1 MTVSRRASR
10 GVAGRVAGPSTGI
23 LAAVV
28 MVFSFLTLVTGRPA
42 SGLSINPFTIAF
54 QTNVNGAISLIG
66 NNLETCPTSDS
77 ACAAGKAG
85 TGSKVN
91 NNDFNMVF
99 LNADPAVSG
108 NPAFFSSSGASFTLP
123 AGGQLLYAQLSWG
136 ARTVAGTNGQA
147 ATGPTNQMRFKLPG
161 STTYQ
166 TVTATSIFS
175 SGVAVQSNMYHAF
188 ADVTNLVK
196 ANPGGV
202 SGQYWGANVAA
213 ATGVDRYAGWS
224 LSMVYSDPAQ
234 PLRNLTVYNGFAV
247 VQSGDPPQNVTVSG
261 FLAPQFGAVNAQIG
275 VVAYEGD
282 LSLSGDQMR
291 LNNVPL
297 SDAVVPANNFFD
309 SGNSSLGGLNT
320 ARTPAD
326 VDMFGFDVKSVAAN
340 NVLANGAT
348 SATIALTTSGDA
360 YSSGVITSS
369 INLNSPQFPPQSKF
383 VTDLTGGNVAH
394 VGDTLEYLIDYPNTG
409 GDGAAN
415 SVLTDPL
422 PAGLTYLPGSL
433 QYATGTVTGGMGP
446 FASLT
451 DRAGDDNGEFSAAN
465 NTVTARLGAGANAT
479 TGGLIKPGD
488 RVQVKFRAVVG
499 ASLAGTTISNTDVLD
514 YTLATLGSPVHRPG
528 LPATI
533 PVAAEADLAITKTA
547 SPSPLAPGQSVSYVV
562 TVRNNGPN
570 DAANVTV
577 TDNLPPNLTFGAATP
592 SQGGPCTF
600 ASGAVTCPMGTVAN
614 GVTVTVGITASLGP
628 DATGIS
634 SLTNAATVTST
645 TDDPNPANNSAT
657 AVSPV
662 AVSAD
667 VAAGIAVSSPA
678 GSVTPGN
685 PVQLTLTATNNG
697 PSTAQGVVLSEDLS
711 PLLAGSVIAGPG
723 CSITATV
730 LTCLVGTLAPG
741 ATFTATIQATVPPGT
756 TATSIPATDTVSS
769 SSPDR
774 NPANDTATTT
784 IPVGPPAADVST
796 TKVPSPAGPAVAGT
810 AQGWTLTVGNAGPS
824 TAQDVMLSD
833 PATTGYTPTT
843 VTPSRGTCSIVGT
856 AITCSFGPL
865 IPGGVATVTVTGVIG
880 DGFTGTLSNAAT
892 ASSTTPDP
900 VAGNNTGSA
909 SVLVNASADV
919 AITKTATQAVPGT
932 NITFTLSTTNNGP
945 STAQAVQVSDPL
957 PAGFTFVSVSGA
969 TGCTTPLVGT
979 NGTITC
985 PLGDIP
991 NDGSTHSIQIVALIP
1006 ASFTGSITNT
1016 ATASSPTPDPLPG
1029 NNTASFAVSAAPSA
1043 DLSIQ
1048 KTATTNP
1055 LVAGGPVTYQITVT
1069 NTGPSA
1075 ASQVSMTDNLPVA
1088 SGTAQLTAVSVT
1100 PPNGLGFTCSVNP
1113 SAGSPTSVAC
1123 SQAPGGS
1130 LASGATAVF
1139 TVTGLL
1145 LPTLTVASMTNSATV
1160 TSTTLDPTTSNNTDR
1175 ATSDVVQQAD
1185 LSVTKVP
1192 DVTTVPSGGL
1202 VTYTLTV
1209 TNNGPST
1216 AAQATFL
1223 DLLPAGESFVSA
1235 VVPPGANCALQGL
1248 AVTCTTVG
1256 PLQPGDTLS
1265 GSITLQAAPSLPAGT
1280 ALTNTASVSSPTS
1293 DPNLSNNSA
1302 PVTVTTTTSAD
1313 ISVTKTI
1320 VPDPIVAGGT
1330 ATYNI
1335 TVVDH
1340 GPSDAQAVT
1349 AADTVPAGLTVT
1361 DASPSQGTCSISG
1374 QTVTCA
1380 IGTMAADSTVTIAV
1394 SVSVPAS
1401 ATGPFANTATASSAT
1416 TPDPDLSNNTSS
1428 INTNVTAQ
1436 ADLRMIKTA
1445 SAATVNAGS
1454 GLTYTLTVVNA
1465 GPSNATAPV
1474 VTDTLPPGLSFDP
1487 IGSSAGCAFTAPTVT
1502 CTQASLP
1509 AGQAASFVVA
1519 VNLDPGLPEETL
1531 TNNASVTS
1539 PTPDPDLSNNADSA
1553 PVTVTDSAD
1562 LTMVKSADVTA
1573 PSAGTPI
1580 TYNLQVSNG
1589 GPSTAPSI
1597 TVTDVLPA
1605 NLSFVSGPPGCT
1617 AAGQTVT
1624 CTGGALAPATVTNFQ
1639 IVVDVAPDAPPGP
1652 LSNAASA
1659 NSPVPDPNPTD
1670 NTSTNTVTVQ
1680 RTSDLAIVK
1689 TVTSGPV
1696 VAGQPVTYAL
1706 TVTNAGPSDA
1716 ANVVITD
1723 TAPPGT
1729 TWASAA
1735 LPGGACT
1742 ITGADLSCTLTNT
1755 MTVAQTVAATVV
1767 LNTPSN
1773 LTGTLTNTADATSDS
1788 FDPNISNNPSTVVSP
1803 VTTSAD
1809 LVLLKT
1815 VSDPTPN
1822 VGDTITYTVTVVDDG
1837 PSDATGVTVTDLLP
1851 AGTTFVAATASE
1863 GTYDPASGLWAAGT
1877 VTTTS
1882 RQGLTITA
1890 QVVSA
1895 NPSANTAS
1903 ISHADQ
1909 FDPNPANNTDTASVN
1924 PQHSDLALLKTV
1936 SDFTPNVGDTITYT
1950 VTLVNNGPSNATSVE
1965 VSDPLPAGLTFV
1977 SDNASPGSYDPT
1989 TGLWTIGTVPTTAEP
2004 VLTIQANVAS
2014 PNPTTNTA
2022 SIATADQFDPDP
2034 GNNTASAT
2042 ETPQQA
2048 DLSVTKTVSNAT
2060 PDVGDMITYTVG
2072 VTNRGPDA
2080 ATNVTLTDL
2089 LPAGLTLV
2097 SATPSQGTYNPTT
2110 GLWTAGAVPTTT
2122 EPTLTIQANVV
2133 SPNTQTNTA
2142 TISHADQ
2149 FDPVTNNN
2157 TAAATE
2163 TPQRADLVLLK
2174 TVSDPTPNVG
2184 DTITYTVTVVDDGPS
2199 DATGVTVTDLLP
2211 AGTTFVA
2218 ATASEGTYDPASG
2231 LWAAGTVTTT
2241 TRQSLTI
2248 TAQVVSANPSANTA
2262 SISHADQF
2270 DPNPA
2275 NNTDT
2280 ASVNPQHSDLAL
2292 LKTVSDFTPNVGDTI
2307 TYTVTLVNNGPSNA
2321 TSVEVSDPLPAG
2333 LTFVSDNA
2341 SPGSYDPTTGLW
2353 TIGTVPTTAEP
2364 VLTIQANVASPNPT
2378 TNTASIATA
2387 DQFDPDP
2394 GNNTASATETPQQ
2407 ADLSVTKTVSNAT
2420 PDVGDMITYTVGVTN
2435 RGPDAATN
2443 VTVMDLLPAGLTFL
2457 SANPSQGTYVSS
2469 TGLWT
2474 LGTVDSTAPASLI
2487 IQARVVSSNPQTNTA
2502 TISHADQFDPV
2513 TNNNTAAATETP
2525 LQADLAVKIALDT
2538 STPLAVGQPAAY
2550 TVTVTNNGPDPA
2562 DMVKV
2567 VIPLPASLTFISAA
2581 GPNWICSDPPTTVT
2595 CTTPSA
2601 PAGQTLPPISL
2612 VTEVGGDAF
2621 PSVAV
2626 EATVS
2631 SATLDPDLVNN
2642 ASTAAAP
2649 VAAQA
2654 DLSITK
2660 THEGDVL
2667 AGSHLTYN
2675 LSVTNHG
2682 PTEAPGPIT
2691 VTDPLPAGLSFVS
2704 AMGPGW
2710 SCAAHGSDV
2719 GCTRSGG
2726 LANGATTDIT
2736 LVVAVGPTAPTVS
2749 NTATESD
2756 ANADDPTP
2764 SNNSSTDSATVT
2776 PVANLKL
2783 TKTLQGSQLEN
2794 GQQAAYQLAV
2804 TNRGPSEAAGPVT
2817 VTDPLPS
2824 GLTYV
2829 AAHGTGWTCSAAGPL
2844 VTCTHADPIF
2854 AADVSTIALTV
2865 KVTAATGTVTNAA
2878 TVSGPT
2884 MQTDPSGDRAAITSP
2899 VVAAPPAATTTE
2911 PATTSTTASPNQ
2923 IAAATPASATPSSRT
2938 LAKTGA
2944 SPATLL
2950 RITYILEAAGIA
2962 LVTAASFGRRRRNGR
2977 QPAPQPPE

>member
-1 MTVSRRASR
+1 M
-10 GVAGRVAGPSTGI
+10 AGPSTRI

-28 MVFSFLTLVTGRPA
+28 MVFSLLTFVAGRPA

-77 ACAAGKAG
+77 ACAAGKTG

-99 LNADPAVSG
+99 LNSDPAVSG

-161 STTYQ
+161 STTYT
-166 TVTATSIFS
+166 TVTATSLFS
-175 SGVAVQSNMYHAF
+175 SGNAVQSNMYHAF
-188 ADVTNLVK
+188 ADVTNMVK

-213 ATGVDRYAGWS
+213 ATGLDRYAGWS
-224 LSMVYSDPAQ
+224 LSIVYSDPAQ

-247 VQSGDPPQNVTVSG
+247 VQSGDPPQNITVSG
-261 FLAPQFGAVNAQIG
+261 FLAPRFGAVNAQIG

-282 LSLSGDQMR
+282 LSLTGDQMQ
-291 LNNVPL
+291 LNSVPL
-297 SDAVVPANNFFD
+297 SDAVVPANNFFN
-309 SGNSSLGGLNT
+309 SGNSSLGVLNT

-348 SATIALTTSGDA
+348 SATITLTTSGDA

-383 VTDLTGGNVAH
+383 VADITGGNVAH

-415 SVLTDPL
+415 SVLTDLL

-433 QYATGTVTGGMGP
+433 QYATGTVSGGMGP
-446 FASLT
+446 FTSLT
-451 DRAGDDNGEFSAAN
+451 DRAGDDNGEFNAAA
-465 NTVTARLGAGANAT
+465 NTVTVRLGAGANAT

-499 ASLAGTTISNTDVLD
+499 ASLAGTIITNTDVLD

-562 TVRNNGPN
+562 TVKNNGPN

-577 TDNLPPNLTFGAATP
+577 TDNLPPDLTFGSATP
-592 SQGGPCTF
+592 SQGAPCTF

-614 GVTVTVGITASLGP
+614 GATVTVGITASLAP

-657 AVSPV
+657 AVTPV

-678 GSVTPGN
+678 GPVTPGN
-685 PVQLTLTATNNG
+685 PVTLTLTATNNG

-730 LTCLVGTLAPG
+730 LTCLVGRLAPG
-741 ATFTATIQATVPPGT
+741 ATFTATVQATVPPDT
-756 TATSIPATDTVSS
+756 TAASIPATDTVSS
-769 SSPDR
+769 ASPDR
-774 NPANDTATTT
+774 NPANDAATTT
-784 IPVGPPAADVST
+784 IPVGQPSVALIT
-796 TKVPSPAGPAVAGT
+796 TKVPNPAGPAVAGT
-810 AQGWTLTVGNAGPS
+810 AQGWTITVTNNGPS
-824 TAQDVMLSD
+824 TAQNVTLSD

-843 VTPSRGTCSIVGT
+843 VTPSRGTCSIVGA
-856 AITCSFGPL
+856 AIACSFGPL
-865 IPGGVATVTVTGVIG
+865 NPGGVATVTVSGVIG

-892 ASSTTPDP
+892 ASSPN
-900 VAGNNTGSA
+900 AANSTGTG
-909 SVLVNASADV
+909 SVLVSASADV

-969 TGCTTPLVGT
+969 TGCTAPAVGA

-1006 ASFTGSITNT
+1006 ASFTGSVTNT
-1016 ATASSPTPDPLPG
+1016 ATASSPTPDPVPA
-1029 NNTASFAVSAAPSA
+1029 NNSASFAVSAAPSA

-1048 KTATTNP
+1048 KTASTNP

-1088 SGTAQLTAVSVT
+1088 SDGTAQLTTVSVT

-1113 SAGSPTSVAC
+1113 SPGSPTSVAC

-1139 TVTGLL
+1139 TVTGSL
-1145 LPTLTVASMTNSATV
+1145 LPTLTVPTMTNSATV

-1209 TNNGPST
+1209 ANNGPST

-1235 VVPPGANCALQGL
+1235 VIPPGANCALQGL

-1256 PLQPGDTLS
+1256 PLRPGDTLS
-1265 GSITLQAAPSLPAGT
+1265 GSITLQASPSLPAGT
-1280 ALTNTASVSSPTS
+1280 ALTNTVSVSSPTS
-1293 DPNLSNNSA
+1293 DPDLSNNSA
-1302 PVTVTTTTSAD
+1302 AVTVTTTTSAD

-1320 VPDPIVAGGT
+1320 VPDPVVAGGT

-1340 GPSDAQAVT
+1340 GLSDAQAVT
-1349 AADTVPAGLTVT
+1349 AADTIPAGLTVT
-1361 DASPSQGTCSISG
+1361 DASPSQGTCSITG
-1374 QTVTCA
+1374 QTVTCI
-1380 IGTMAADSTVTIAV
+1380 IGTMFAGSTVTIAV

-1401 ATGPFANTATASSAT
+1401 ATGPFANSATASSAS
-1416 TPDPDLSNNTSS
+1416 TPDPDMSNNISS
-1428 INTNVTAQ
+1428 ISTSVTAQ

-1445 SAATVNAGS
+1445 SATSVNAGS

-1465 GPSNATAPV
+1465 GPSNAAAPV

-1487 IGSSAGCAFTAPTVT
+1487 IGSSAGCSFSAPTVT

-1531 TNNASVTS
+1531 TNTASVSS
-1539 PTPDPDLSNNADSA
+1539 PTPDPDPSNNADSA

-1562 LTMVKSADVTA
+1562 LTMDKSANVTA

-1580 TYNLQVSNG
+1580 IYNLQVSNG

-1597 TVTDVLPA
+1597 TVTDVLPS
-1605 NLSFVSGPPGCT
+1605 NLSFVSGPTGCG

-1639 IVVDVAPDAPPGP
+1639 ILVNLAPDAPPGP
-1652 LSNAASA
+1652 LENASSTT
-1659 NSPVPDPNPTD
+1659 SPVPDPNPTD
-1670 NTSTNTVTVQ
+1670 NTSTNTVIVQ

-1706 TVTNAGPSDA
+1706 TVTNGGPSDA
-1716 ANVVITD
+1716 DNVVITD
-1723 TAPPGT
+1723 TAPAGT
-1729 TWASAA
+1729 SWASAA

-1742 ITGADLSCTLTNT
+1742 ITGADLTCILTNT
-1755 MTVAQTVAATVV
+1755 MTVGQTVTATVV
-1767 LNTPSN
+1767 LNTPSS
-1773 LTGTLTNTADATSDS
+1773 LTGTLVNTAQVSSDS
-1788 FDPNISNNPSTVVSP
+1788 FDPNNSDQTSTIDSP

-1815 VSDPTPN
+1815 VSNATPN
-1822 VGDTITYTVTVVDDG
+1822 VGDTITYTVTLVDDG

-1877 VTTTS
+1877 V
-1882 RQGLTITA
+1882 
-1890 QVVSA
+1890 
-1895 NPSANTAS
+1895 P
-1903 ISHADQ
+1903 
-1909 FDPNPANNTDTASVN
+1909 
-1924 PQHSDLALLKTV
+1924 
-1936 SDFTPNVGDTITYT
+1936 
-1950 VTLVNNGPSNATSVE
+1950 
-1965 VSDPLPAGLTFV
+1965 
-1977 SDNASPGSYDPT
+1977 
-1989 TGLWTIGTVPTTAEP
+1989 
-2004 VLTIQANVAS
+2004 
-2014 PNPTTNTA
+2014 
-2022 SIATADQFDPDP
+2022 
-2034 GNNTASAT
+2034 
-2042 ETPQQA
+2042 
-2048 DLSVTKTVSNAT
+2048 
-2060 PDVGDMITYTVG
+2060 
-2072 VTNRGPDA
+2072 
-2080 ATNVTLTDL
+2080 
-2089 LPAGLTLV
+2089 
-2097 SATPSQGTYNPTT
+2097 
-2110 GLWTAGAVPTTT
+2110 
-2122 EPTLTIQANVV
+2122 
-2133 SPNTQTNTA
+2133 
-2142 TISHADQ
+2142 
-2149 FDPVTNNN
+2149 
-2157 TAAATE
+2157 
-2163 TPQRADLVLLK
+2163 
-2174 TVSDPTPNVG
+2174 
-2184 DTITYTVTVVDDGPS
+2184 
-2199 DATGVTVTDLLP
+2199 
-2211 AGTTFVA
+2211 
-2218 ATASEGTYDPASG
+2218 
-2231 LWAAGTVTTT
+2231 TT

-2307 TYTVTLVNNGPSNA
+2307 TYTVTLVNNGPSSA

-2333 LTFVSDNA
+2333 LTFVSATA
-2341 SPGSYDPTTGLW
+2341 SPGSYDSTTGLW
-2353 TIGTVPTTAEP
+2353 TIGTVPTTTEP
-2364 VLTIQANVASPNPT
+2364 VLTIHANVGSPNPT

-2394 GNNTASATETPQQ
+2394 GNNTASATETPQHS
-2407 ADLSVTKTVSNAT
+2407 DLSVTKTVSNAT
-2420 PDVGDMITYTVGVTN
+2420 PDVGDMITYTVGVN
-2435 RGPDAATN
+2435 NLGPDAATN

-2457 SANPSQGTYVSS
+2457 SANPSQGTYAST

-2474 LGTVDSTAPASLI
+2474 LGTVDSAAPASLV
-2487 IQARVVSSNPQTNTA
+2487 IQARVVSPNTQTNTA
-2502 TISHADQFDPV
+2502 TISHADQFDPDPG
-2513 TNNNTAAATETP
+2513 NNTASATESP
-2525 LQADLAVKIALDT
+2525 QQADLAVKIALDT
-2538 STPLAVGQPAAY
+2538 SAPLVVGQQAAY

-2612 VTEVGGDAF
+2612 VTQVGGDAF

-2626 EATVS
+2626 ESTVS

-2642 ASTAAAP
+2642 TSTVAAP

-2660 THEGDVL
+2660 THKGEVL

-2704 AMGPGW
+2704 ATGPGW
-2710 SCAAHGSDV
+2710 TCAADGSDV
-2719 GCTRSGG
+2719 GCTHSGA
-2726 LANGATTDIT
+2726 LANGAATDIT
-2736 LVVAVGPTAPTVS
+2736 LVVAVGPTAEPTVS

-2756 ANADDPTP
+2756 ANANDPTP
-2764 SNNSSTDSATVT
+2764 ANNSSTDSAAVT

-2783 TKTLQGSQLEN
+2783 TKTLQGSELQN

-2829 AAHGTGWTCSAAGPL
+2829 AAHGTGWTCSAAGQV
-2844 VTCTHADPIF
+2844 VTCQHVDPIP
-2854 AADVSTIALTV
+2854 
-2865 KVTAATGTVTNAA
+2865 ATGTTAISLTVNVTTTSGEMTNAA

-2884 MQTDPSGDRAAITSP
+2884 TQTDPSGDRAAITSP
-2899 VVAAPPAATTTE
+2899 VVAPTAATTTTE
-2911 PATTSTTASPNQ
+2911 PTTTTTATASLNQ
-2923 IAAATPASATPSSRT
+2923 SAASTPASATPSNGP

-2950 RITYILEAAGIA
+2950 RITYLLEAAGIA
-2962 LVTAASFGRRRRNGR
+2962 LVTAAYFGRRRRDGR
-2977 QPAPQPPE
+2977 QPAPKRPE